1 MSHIDTVQQWLAQ
14 NNYDIA
20 YISNYK
26 TIAYFTGFESDP
38 IERTLALFIFPDHEP
53 FIFAP
58 ALEVGS
64 VKEAGWKYPVYGY
77 LDHENPYAL
86 IKNHIDKINPNPEK
100 WAIEKENLTVER
112 FEEIQKQYPNAQF
125 EGDLTPLI
133 QHEKLFKTPEEI
145 EKLNQ
150 AGKWADYAFEVGFN
164 ALQMGRTE
172 QDIVAEIEYALM
184 KKGIMQMSF
193 DTIVQSGANA
203 ADPHGAPKKEKLQP
217 NKLCLFDLGVMY
229 QSFASDA
236 SRTVA
241 FGKIDDQ
248 QQEIYKVCLE
258 AQLKAQDAAKPGVT
272 AEELD
277 HIARKVISDAGY
289 GEYFIHRLGHGLGQ
303 SDHEFPSIMEGNKM
317 ELQPE
322 MCFSIEPGIYIP
334 GFAGVRI
341 EDCVHI
347 TDNGCEPF
355 THTSKEL
362 KVIPLN

>member
-1 MSHIDTVQQWLAQ
+1 
-14 NNYDIA
+14 
-20 YISNYK
+20 
-26 TIAYFTGFESDP
+26 
-38 IERTLALFIFPDHEP
+38 
-53 FIFAP
+53 
-58 ALEVGS
+58 
-64 VKEAGWKYPVYGY
+64 
-77 LDHENPYAL
+77 
-86 IKNHIDKINPNPEK
+86 
-100 WAIEKENLTVER
+100 
-112 FEEIQKQYPNAQF
+112 
-125 EGDLTPLI
+125 
-133 QHEKLFKTPEEI
+133 
-145 EKLNQ
+145 
-150 AGKWADYAFEVGFN
+150 
-164 ALQMGRTE
+164 
-172 QDIVAEIEYALM
+172 
-184 KKGIMQMSF
+184 MQMSF

-203 ADPHGAPKKEKLQP
+203 ADPHGAPTRTKLQP

-229 QSFASDA
+229 ESFASDA

-258 AQLKAQDAAKPGVT
+258 AQLKAQAAAKPGVT

-277 HIARKVISDAGY
+277 HIARKVITDAGY

-317 ELQPE
+317 ELQPG

-347 TDNGCEPF
+347 TENGCEPF